1 MFLNQILKNIK
12 NNSAKEFLTINENN
26 VDKIYTYNDLKL
38 RITILNEEIKK
49 IKSDNIVCIEKQSI
63 DLFVFFISCLINNKK
78 PCFYSYPSPKQ
89 NEKQFFL
96 SVKKTLLENNLKHIV
111 MFDDNFYKII
121 NQKIDGMMIYN
132 FKNYYKKKINFNNL
146 NDLQEYDLSNKFLQF
161 SSGTTGH
168 KKVMQVDTD
177 KLIDH
182 FKNYNKRINLDE
194 NSVVVSWLPH
204 YHDMGLIACM
214 LMPIYYNSKIYMM
227 SPFDWIKN
235 PLVLFKKIDEMSGT
249 HVWLPNFA
257 FGVISKT
264 LNNTTITENNFDL
277 SSLKFLTSAS
287 EPVIY
292 EVVKNFNKVLKF
304 TNYNP
309 KVFKNL
315 YGMAENIF
323 AISTTDKNFKF
334 LDINYN
340 SLKTGSVQLKNS
352 DYKIASAGSVIDSTE
367 IKILDNQKKKLKD
380 LKLGEVY
387 IKSSHMMDG
396 YLNDGQ
402 LEKINGWLKTG
413 DLGFSYLKNI
423 YITGRTKDIIIVG
436 GENINP
442 IDIEKILN
450 EQKNLIKG
458 RNVVFG
464 VYDKNYHTEK
474 IVVLAEIE
482 KLKLTEKEISKI
494 RSTIFNQ
501 LNINISEFS
510 FLKKNALFKSTAGKI
525 SRTINKEKYLN
536 NSFFPE
542 SNKNHLKIIIKK
554 KDRLLE
560 LINNISNGKKFT
572 EKSNLFEEGILD
584 SFNFVELTIGIE
596 NIFNLKI
603 PEKDLRFENFKSIEQ
618 INLKILQLKENH
630 GSLINKKNNEYEKS
644 KKLLLN
650 SYKKIHKQHLDNK
663 KYKLSLFKNILIKF
677 LKIPIYKSF
686 LNNIALRILGIDV
699 GKNVK
704 FSGAIN
710 LKIRGP
716 ISNIKI
722 GSDINIG
729 RDIDFRIREN
739 GKIFIKDYCV
749 FEDSVRIVSSQ
760 QGKIKIC
767 EGVSIGKNTI
777 INGGADLT
785 INALSMVGSN
795 VSIGSSEHKY
805 SRDRYIKSQGFYYQ
819 TVEIGEDVMIGAGAT
834 ILRGTK
840 IANGCVISSNS
851 LISGK
856 TKGFGIY
863 AGVPA
868 KIIRMR

>member
-1 MFLNQILKNIK
+1 M
-12 NNSAKEFLTINENN
+12 
-26 VDKIYTYNDLKL
+26 
-38 RITILNEEIKK
+38 
-49 IKSDNIVCIEKQSI
+49 
-63 DLFVFFISCLINNKK
+63 
-78 PCFYSYPSPKQ
+78 
-89 NEKQFFL
+89 
-96 SVKKTLLENNLKHIV
+96 
-111 MFDDNFYKII
+111 
-121 NQKIDGMMIYN
+121 
-132 FKNYYKKKINFNNL
+132 
-146 NDLQEYDLSNKFLQF
+146 QEYDLSNKFLQF

-542 SNKNHLKIIIKK
+542 SNKNHLKIIIEK

-560 LINNISNGKKFT
+560 LINNISNDKKFT

-650 SYKKIHKQHLDNK
+650 SYKKIHKQHFDNK

-716 ISNIKI
+716 INNIKI

-729 RDIDFRIREN
+729 RDIDLRIREN
-739 GKIFIKDYCV
+739 GKIFIKDYCM

-805 SRDRYIKSQGFYYQ
+805 SRDRYIKSQGFYYE

>member
-1 MFLNQILKNIK
+1 
-12 NNSAKEFLTINENN
+12 
-26 VDKIYTYNDLKL
+26 
-38 RITILNEEIKK
+38 
-49 IKSDNIVCIEKQSI
+49 
-63 DLFVFFISCLINNKK
+63 
-78 PCFYSYPSPKQ
+78 
-89 NEKQFFL
+89 
-96 SVKKTLLENNLKHIV
+96 
-111 MFDDNFYKII
+111 
-121 NQKIDGMMIYN
+121 
-132 FKNYYKKKINFNNL
+132 FKNL
-146 NDLQEYDLSNKFLQF
+146 NDLQEYDLNKKFLQF

-264 LNNTTITENNFDL
+264 LNYTTINKKNFDL

-292 EVVKNFNKVLKF
+292 EIVKNFNKISKF
-304 TNYNP
+304 TNYSP

-367 IKILDNQKKKLKD
+367 IKILDKQKKKLKD

-396 YLNDGQ
+396 YLDDGK
-402 LEKINGWLKTG
+402 LKKINGWLKTG

-474 IVVLAEIE
+474 IIVLAEIE

-501 LNINISEFS
+501 LNINISEFN
-510 FLKKNALFKSTAGKI
+510 FLKKNTLFKSTAGKI
-525 SRTINKEKYLN
+525 SRNINKEKYL
-536 NSFFPE
+536 
-542 SNKNHLKIIIKK
+542 
-554 KDRLLE
+554 
-560 LINNISNGKKFT
+560 
-572 EKSNLFEEGILD
+572 
-584 SFNFVELTIGIE
+584 
-596 NIFNLKI
+596 
-603 PEKDLRFENFKSIEQ
+603 
-618 INLKILQLKENH
+618 
-630 GSLINKKNNEYEKS
+630 
-644 KKLLLN
+644 
-650 SYKKIHKQHLDNK
+650 
-663 KYKLSLFKNILIKF
+663 
-677 LKIPIYKSF
+677 
-686 LNNIALRILGIDV
+686 
-699 GKNVK
+699 
-704 FSGAIN
+704 
-710 LKIRGP
+710 
-716 ISNIKI
+716 
-722 GSDINIG
+722 
-729 RDIDFRIREN
+729 
-739 GKIFIKDYCV
+739 
-749 FEDSVRIVSSQ
+749 
-760 QGKIKIC
+760 
-767 EGVSIGKNTI
+767 
-777 INGGADLT
+777 
-785 INALSMVGSN
+785 
-795 VSIGSSEHKY
+795 
-805 SRDRYIKSQGFYYQ
+805 
-819 TVEIGEDVMIGAGAT
+819 
-834 ILRGTK
+834 
-840 IANGCVISSNS
+840 
-851 LISGK
+851 
-856 TKGFGIY
+856 
-863 AGVPA
+863 
-868 KIIRMR
+868 